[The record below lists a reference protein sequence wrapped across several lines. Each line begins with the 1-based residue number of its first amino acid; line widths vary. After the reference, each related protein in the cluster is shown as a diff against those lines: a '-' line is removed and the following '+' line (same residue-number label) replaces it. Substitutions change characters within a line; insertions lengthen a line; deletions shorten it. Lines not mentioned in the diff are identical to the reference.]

1 MWRAKAAERY
11 PAATLARLAPYPS
24 WQALVR
30 DDNCE
35 HAALLLRF
43 RGLASRYKFAR

>member
-1 MWRAKAAERY
+1 MWRAKAAERF
-11 PAATLARLAPYPS
+11 PAATLRRLQPYDS

-35 HAALLLRF
+35 HAALLLKYE
-43 RGLASRYKFAR
+43 GLASRYKYAR